1 MPCVL
6 SSTVLQVY
14 ISSTPSFCCLLMFL
28 QKGDTPLQKALKY
41 NHLNVALTLLQKGES
56 ASGHAVS
63 PSRTHGNKSSLNAH
77 TTMNGRRIS
86 SPDELYGLQ

>member
-28 QKGDTPLQKALKY
+28 QKGDTPLQKALNN
-41 NHLNVALTLLQKGES
+41 NHLDVARILLQKGEC
-56 ASGHAVS
+56 ASGHAVT
-63 PSRTHGNKSSLNAH
+63 PSRTHSNKSSLNAH
-77 TTMNGRRIS
+77 TTMNGRRIW